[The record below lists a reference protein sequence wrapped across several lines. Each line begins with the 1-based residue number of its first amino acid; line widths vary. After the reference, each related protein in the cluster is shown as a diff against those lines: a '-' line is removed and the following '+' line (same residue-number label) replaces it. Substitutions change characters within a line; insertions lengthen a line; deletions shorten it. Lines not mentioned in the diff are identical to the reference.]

1 VLICDEPVS
10 LYVLYRGRIVEAGPT
25 EQVLTSPQDSY
36 TIRLLQCVPS
46 SDTGWLTAKR

>member
-1 VLICDEPVS
+1 MGNRWGLEHA
-10 LYVLYRGRIVEAGPT
+10 LTIVEAGPT

-36 TIRLLQCVPS
+36 TIRLLQSVPS